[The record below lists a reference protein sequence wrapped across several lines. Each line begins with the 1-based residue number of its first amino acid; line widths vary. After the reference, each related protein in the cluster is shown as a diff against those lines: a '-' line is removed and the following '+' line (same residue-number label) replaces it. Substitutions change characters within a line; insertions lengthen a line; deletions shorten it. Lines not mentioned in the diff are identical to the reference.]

1 MTFCMI
7 FHVVRLL
14 LIDRLDR
21 NLSLS
26 EPRNRENHYCKP
38 QLAVKIRIL
47 SQLLSFFIFYTFII
61 KAEVHLTM
69 SNQSKFRSTIFFY
82 FTNEFQL
89 SGTFSA
95 HQGGTNILKIPFQVM
110 FILETLNIHLF
121 KCKPVPCFLQL
132 GLFLLIF
139 WSLEIMMEGKGVA
152 PLPGWAHIQR
162 MSQ

>member
-7 FHVVRLL
+7 FHDVRLL

-69 SNQSKFRSTIFFY
+69 SN
-82 FTNEFQL
+82 
-89 SGTFSA
+89 
-95 HQGGTNILKIPFQVM
+95 
-110 FILETLNIHLF
+110 
-121 KCKPVPCFLQL
+121 
-132 GLFLLIF
+132 
-139 WSLEIMMEGKGVA
+139 
-152 PLPGWAHIQR
+152 
-162 MSQ
+162 